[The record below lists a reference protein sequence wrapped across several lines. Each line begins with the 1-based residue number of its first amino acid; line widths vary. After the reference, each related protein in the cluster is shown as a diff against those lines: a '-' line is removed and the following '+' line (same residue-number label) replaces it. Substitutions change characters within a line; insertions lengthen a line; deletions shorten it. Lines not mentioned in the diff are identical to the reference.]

1 MTKKT
6 KAAPQSSK
14 PRKESAEPR
23 PAAAPWISMKT
34 GLRVI
39 TVASII
45 MAVLTAWQ
53 SIPTVG
59 WGKGILWGVIFGAM
73 LWAVFGLMQLFY
85 RWMR

>member
-6 KAAPQSSK
+6 QAAPQTSK
-14 PRKESAEPR
+14 PKKEPVEPQ
-23 PAAAPWISMKT
+23 PAKPWISMKT
-34 GLRVI
+34 GLRVV
-39 TVASII
+39 TAASII